1 MELCMVVDKEKTGKV
16 QLQNFTRI
24 SQMLGLQVDNIELM
38 KFMNERRNELDYVK
52 LTQALLSKLNN

>member
-38 KFMNERRNELDYVK
+38 KFMNERKNELDYVK

>member
-16 QLQNFTRI
+16 QLQNFSRI

-38 KFMNERRNELDYVK
+38 KYMNERRNELDYVK

>member
-1 MELCMVVDKEKTGKV
+1 
-16 QLQNFTRI
+16 
-24 SQMLGLQVDNIELM
+24 MLGLQVDNIELM